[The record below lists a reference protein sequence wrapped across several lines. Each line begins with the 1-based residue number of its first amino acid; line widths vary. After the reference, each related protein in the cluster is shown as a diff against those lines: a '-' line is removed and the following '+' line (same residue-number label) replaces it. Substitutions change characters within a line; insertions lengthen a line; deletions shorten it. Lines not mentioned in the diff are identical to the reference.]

1 MGRAAVDPSLTVAIG
16 GDSLVLA
23 AVRESLEQAGRFRV
37 IRVDANAAD
46 AGEALAAGGARAL
59 IVDLD
64 VLPVTVALALLRA
77 CPDMALVGLD
87 PAGRV
92 LLALSGQ
99 RVRSLRTDDLVHL
112 IEQELVVPLGS
123 ESPESVASEGQPLGV
138 D

>member
-1 MGRAAVDPSLTVAIG
+1 
-16 GDSLVLA
+16 
-23 AVRESLEQAGRFRV
+23 
-37 IRVDANAAD
+37 
-46 AGEALAAGGARAL
+46 
-59 IVDLD
+59 
-64 VLPVTVALALLRA
+64 
-77 CPDMALVGLD
+77 MALVGLD